1 MKSLM
6 IFFLM
11 LFLISPVFAMSGVS
25 PGSYEVHFE
34 PGLEQDFSFEF
45 FFDEGV
51 SSSIYIEGDLA
62 EYVDLNKNIIYGS
75 EEIIATLALPDEIKT
90 PGSNLI
96 RIGARQD
103 SVGGGVGLV
112 ADVRGIIR
120 IEVPYPGKYVELKV
134 DAKNANVEEDVN
146 LFLEAYNRGDEEVN
160 LFSQIQIFR
169 DDNEGVLLDRI
180 EFLEVRLLSGEKVNF
195 TSLLDTTKYL
205 SGDYVV
211 TALGDYGGENLA
223 RDDDPF
229 RLGEFYVGILN
240 YTSSFEGGK
249 IERFSIFVES
259 FWNNDIEEL
268 YAEVNILGLED
279 AGFITPAVKLNAW
292 EKGRL
297 EGFLDTSEISGE
309 DFQAEIILHYGGGE
323 TKEIVNL
330 KISKNF
336 DYMFPAIIIL
346 LILSL
351 VLLKRLNVFGKLKKL
366 INKIK

>member
-1 MKSLM
+1 M
-6 IFFLM
+6 
-11 LFLISPVFAMSGVS
+11 G
-25 PGSYEVHFE
+25 GT
-34 PGLEQDFSFEF
+34 Q
-45 FFDEGV
+45 
-51 SSSIYIEGDLA
+51 SIMGGTQN
-62 EYVDLNKNIIYGS
+62 VV
-75 EEIIATLALPDEIKT
+75 
-90 PGSNLI
+90 
-96 RIGARQD
+96 
-103 SVGGGVGLV
+103 VGNS
-112 ADVRGIIR
+112 AI
-120 IEVPYPGKYVELKV
+120 
-134 DAKNANVEEDVN
+134 
-146 LFLEAYNRGDEEVN
+146 EAYNRGDEEVN

-195 TSLLDTTKYL
+195 TSLLDTTGYL
-205 SGDYVV
+205 AGDYVA

-229 RLGEFYVGILN
+229 RLGEFYVDILD

-292 EKGRL
+292 NKGVL